1 MKKLFITL
9 IAGVALAFLINN
21 LFLEHEDAKN
31 GNGQR
36 SRGGQKVSVAIE
48 TQPIKQTRLLDEGVF
63 TGSLYAQ
70 SEFDLAPKISGRIK
84 KLYLD
89 LGDLIKNG
97 EIIAELDNEELILE
111 VRQAQAELE
120 IARANYNESKGL
132 LEISQKELDRTK
144 TMHRQKVSSDVELE
158 KAQSEYKTR
167 LARLKV
173 SESQLSNR
181 QAALERAKVRL
192 SYAKV
197 DASWS
202 GGSTERFVAKK
213 YLDEGSMAGPGSP
226 LVSVIDIATLTAI
239 IDVVEKDY
247 FKIKKG
253 QVAKIKSDAI
263 ETRTFAAKVVRI
275 APLLENN
282 SRLAKVELE
291 LKNPGFILKPGMFV
305 TATIVFAEHASATVV
320 PNHSLIRRNDKEGIF
335 LVNEASSTVKF
346 VPVEKGFSNDSCTEI
361 MSPEVSGQVVTLG
374 YHLLEDGAPIR
385 ISNLKSGKSGDES

>member
-9 IAGVALAFLINN
+9 IAGVALAFLINH
-21 LFLEHEDAKN
+21 LFLKPQEAKKA
-31 GNGQR
+31 GRKRGRGQ
-36 SRGGQKVSVAIE
+36 QNISVAVE
-48 TQPIKQTRLLDEGVF
+48 TQPIKKTRLLDEGVF

-89 LGDLIKNG
+89 IGDLIKNG
-97 EIIAELDNEELILE
+97 EIIAELDNEELLLE
-111 VRQAQAELE
+111 VRQAEAELE

-132 LEISQKELDRTK
+132 LEIAKKELERTK
-144 TMHRQKVSSDVELE
+144 TMHKQKVSSDVELE

-181 QAALERAKVRL
+181 QAALERAEVRL

-197 DASWS
+197 DASWT
-202 GGSTERFVAKK
+202 GGSNERFVAEK

-226 LVSVIDIATLTAI
+226 LISVIDIATLTAI

-253 QVAKIKSDAI
+253 QLAKIRSDAI
-263 ETRTFAAKVVRI
+263 EDKTFEAKVVRI
-275 APLLENN
+275 PPLLDNR

-291 LKNPGFILKPGMFV
+291 LKNSGFTLKPGMFV
-305 TATIVFAEHASATVV
+305 TATIVFAAHDSATIV
-320 PNHSLIRRNDKEGIF
+320 PNHSLVRRNDKEGIF
-335 LVNEASSTVKF
+335 VVNEASSTVRF
-346 VPVEKGFSNDSCTEI
+346 IAVEKGFANDSCTEI
-361 MSPEVSGQVVTLG
+361 ISPEVSGQVVTLG
-374 YHLLEDGAPIR
+374 YHLLEDGASIR
-385 ISNLKSGKSGDES
+385 ISNLKSGKSGAEL